1 MLGKLIKQEWK
12 AVWKILGGINLFM
25 PCLTLIGSMGLL
37 LFTAVQIDEF
47 ISSMLV
53 SSYGMAYG
61 LTVFAVTVGIMIYIG
76 VRYYRSMYGSEG
88 YLTHTLPATPLQL
101 IVSKLIVSVLWYW
114 ITIFVMMIS
123 IILLVISAS
132 AAAGNPI
139 DLPLVWHELRELSY
153 GMRREGISLVG
164 TVVAYTGMYLLG
176 NVFGI
181 VMLYASAALGQL
193 FDRYRIISSV
203 GIYFGFTMILQVLS
217 FASMFPI
224 IFMVNE
230 VENPLTIFWA
240 IIIIGYV
247 AIGLATAGLFYLTY
261 FLTKKKLN
269 LE

>member
-25 PCLTLIGSMGLL
+25 PCLTLIGSIGFFI
-37 LFTAVQIDEF
+37 FTTVHVNEF
-47 ISSMLV
+47 IGSMLI
-53 SSYGMAYG
+53 STFGMAYG
-61 LTVFAVTVGIMIYIG
+61 LTIFATTVGIMIYIG

-101 IVSKLIVSVLWYW
+101 IVSKLIVSVIWYW
-114 ITIFVMMIS
+114 ITLFVMLAS
-123 IILLVISAS
+123 IIILVISAS
-132 AAAGNPI
+132 AASGYPI
-139 DLPLVWHELRELSY
+139 DLLNILYELRELEYS
-153 GMRREGISLVG
+153 MRREGISLVG
-164 TVVAYTGMYLLG
+164 TIVTYTGMYLLG
-176 NVFGI
+176 NFFGI
-181 VMLYASAALGQL
+181 IMLYASAALGQL

-217 FASMFPI
+217 FAAMIPI
-224 IFMVNE
+224 IVMTNE
-230 VENPLTIFWA
+230 VENPLTIFGA

-247 AIGLATAGLFYLTY
+247 GIGLATAGLFLLTY